1 MGLNFDNH
9 SEISFLF
16 GADLTSSPSF
26 VLFNYQNE
34 LWSTIVPLGKT
45 KVAVG
50 LKCKISFVLSVYSC
64 FFFFAVL
71 VLRLPKRVILFVYLC
86 MQVDSLI
93 ELKEHKDLS
102 LAEEADR
109 NWTEIRDQT
118 YLFDRKQREVTAPVS
133 TLFQHTY
140 VFKFSPTNS

>member
-1 MGLNFDNH
+1 M
-9 SEISFLF
+9 
-16 GADLTSSPSF
+16 
-26 VLFNYQNE
+26 LFNHEEE
-34 LWSTIVPLGKT
+34 LWSTIVPLAKT

-50 LKCKISFVLSVYSC
+50 FKMSFVLPAYTC

-71 VLRLPKRVILFVYLC
+71 VLKLPKRVILFVYLC
-86 MQVDSLI
+86 MKVDSLI

-118 YLFDRKQREVTAPVS
+118 YLFDRKKREVTAPVS
-133 TLFQHTY
+133 TLFQFETLSVCLQMFFDQFLAQSVEYYDHQQ
-140 VFKFSPTNS
+140 S